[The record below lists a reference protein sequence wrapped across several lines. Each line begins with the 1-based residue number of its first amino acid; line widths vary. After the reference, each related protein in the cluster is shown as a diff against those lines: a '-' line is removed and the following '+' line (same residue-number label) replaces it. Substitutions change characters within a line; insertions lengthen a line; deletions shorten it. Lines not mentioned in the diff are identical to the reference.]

1 MMNKKIA
8 YIFLV
13 IGPCILLF
21 PAILAEKAMFWG
33 LPELQFYPWRAL
45 AFDQILHGY
54 MPLWNPYNGFGSPL
68 LANYQIALFYPATWL
83 LFIFYWIG
91 NLEGMVWGHMLM
103 NVGHMILAGIGMFK
117 VANHHGISITGATLA
132 GISLSLGGYLVAR
145 FGFFSMVWTAAWFPW
160 IFLYTMKAYQLNL
173 KPVLIKLLFSVV
185 MMLLA
190 GHAQLSWY
198 ILLFCFIWLVF
209 QITSPLKMWFK
220 RVLNIIYTWMFA
232 VLICA
237 IQLFPTAEFL
247 FQSQRSSAVD
257 LETALTY
264 SFWPWHFL
272 NFINPSV
279 FGNPGLGNYWGYGAY
294 WEDSVY
300 FGLLP
305 FLLVIASAVIFLRNN
320 IQQKC
325 NRREQVFFGSMIL
338 IGSLFAL
345 GKNLPLFPWLVQH
358 VPTFDMF
365 NAPSRFMI
373 WVVFSASLLTGF
385 TFDQWKKPVGKV
397 LYWTRL
403 GTAGGFGVG
412 IGAGLM
418 MLTKPTLEP
427 TFIVA
432 AFQLSIL
439 IFLSGILYLL
449 NPFTDVEPIQNI
461 RVKTWQGF
469 VIFFVLSDLMLL
481 SMHSIPVDDLSRIR
495 ELSRNHSSS
504 ERIYWREA
512 DDYQYRYNTVLDF
525 SNYNN
530 TLEASSLGKSQLANV
545 NLFNHT
551 SSLNNF
557 EPMRLASYDNFMH
570 ALNFMPQTQQLA
582 ILAGMGVGTYI
593 HLNSKE
599 KTSIDRIDLASSEPV
614 QFYSTAAHAESVN
627 DFVEQY
633 SLQPGL
639 YIMPQKHPQ
648 EISLD
653 VVTPE
658 IQNSVAIEALI
669 WEANVIQFDVK
680 IPHEGW
686 LLITDANA
694 AGWRASVDEKSTPI
708 YSANGF
714 VKAIQIS
721 AGSHVVRFVYWPDS
735 FTVGMVISLVSLMS
749 LGILYSKNKLDN
761 LELP

>member
-1 MMNKKIA
+1 
-8 YIFLV
+8 
-13 IGPCILLF
+13 
-21 PAILAEKAMFWG
+21 
-33 LPELQFYPWRAL
+33 
-45 AFDQILHGY
+45 
-54 MPLWNPYNGFGSPL
+54 
-68 LANYQIALFYPATWL
+68 
-83 LFIFYWIG
+83 
-91 NLEGMVWGHMLM
+91 
-103 NVGHMILAGIGMFK
+103 
-117 VANHHGISITGATLA
+117 
-132 GISLSLGGYLVAR
+132 
-145 FGFFSMVWTAAWFPW
+145 
-160 IFLYTMKAYQLNL
+160 
-173 KPVLIKLLFSVV
+173 
-185 MMLLA
+185 
-190 GHAQLSWY
+190 
-198 ILLFCFIWLVF
+198 
-209 QITSPLKMWFK
+209 
-220 RVLNIIYTWMFA
+220 
-232 VLICA
+232 
-237 IQLFPTAEFL
+237 
-247 FQSQRSSAVD
+247 
-257 LETALTY
+257 
-264 SFWPWHFL
+264 
-272 NFINPSV
+272 
-279 FGNPGLGNYWGYGAY
+279 
-294 WEDSVY
+294 
-300 FGLLP
+300 
-305 FLLVIASAVIFLRNN
+305 
-320 IQQKC
+320 
-325 NRREQVFFGSMIL
+325 
-338 IGSLFAL
+338 
-345 GKNLPLFPWLVQH
+345 
-358 VPTFDMF
+358 
-365 NAPSRFMI
+365 
-373 WVVFSASLLTGF
+373 
-385 TFDQWKKPVGKV
+385 
-397 LYWTRL
+397 
-403 GTAGGFGVG
+403 
-412 IGAGLM
+412 
-418 MLTKPTLEP
+418 
-427 TFIVA
+427 
-432 AFQLSIL
+432 
-439 IFLSGILYLL
+439 
-449 NPFTDVEPIQNI
+449 
-461 RVKTWQGF
+461 
-469 VIFFVLSDLMLL
+469 
-481 SMHSIPVDDLSRIR
+481 MHSIPVDDLSRIR